1 MLRGLRLL
9 LPQPLLVPKHLL
21 VTSLVPQHLW
31 LPSRGL
37 RGTARGR
44 ALPSTRGGVVGD
56 REVASSDTVRGRVGL
71 RSDTVRGGGEEAF
84 YRALGSDEFMASGG
98 KAEVIRKLSRDVP
111 DQDDGAKKTPKKRK
125 NPVRDDN
132 HFVGSDGDLKDHKTP
147 VHLSYK
153 QQIKQLKMELNAQSV
168 TKGNQFAKVRSAVEM
183 LHEFSYEKQ
192 LKMKEKKN
200 REVLDLLR
208 KASQSSPNM
217 AQCKVSPIV
226 AAAVTSQYR
235 NKVSEVSPLLADH

>member
-9 LPQPLLVPKHLL
+9 LPQHLLVPRHLVL
-21 VTSLVPQHLW
+21 PSLVPQHLL

-44 ALPSTRGGVVGD
+44 AVPSTRGDVIGG
-56 REVASSDTVRGRVGL
+56 REVASSHTVRGRVGL
-71 RSDTVRGGGEEAF
+71 RSDTVRGGEDEAL
-84 YRALGSDEFMASGG
+84 YRALGSDEFMGSGG
-98 KAEVIRKLSRDVP
+98 KGEVIRKLSRDVP
-111 DQDDGAKKTPKKRK
+111 DQDDRAKKTPKKRK
-125 NPVRDDN
+125 NPVRDDKQI
-132 HFVGSDGDLKDHKTP
+132 VGRDGDLKDHKTP

-153 QQIKQLKMELNAQSV
+153 QQIKKLKMELNAQTV

-200 REVLDLLR
+200 REVLSNLR

-226 AAAVTSQYR
+226 AASVTSQYR
-235 NKVSEVSPLLADH
+235 NKVSSCPLPADP